1 MLKVVQKESKNKE
14 EVLNKCLEELNV
26 NSSEVYFYIE
36 ESISGLFSKKKYTAY
51 VVTKYDVKEFVKNFL
66 NNLAI
71 NMNTSF
77 NIEVTEKDDVIS
89 AIIVTDDSGVLI
101 GKEGKTL
108 NSIQTI
114 LRQSLRKYGNFNIKV
129 NLDISGYKL
138 KREKNIER
146 EVRKIAKE
154 VLKTKIEVKL
164 DPMNSYER
172 RIVHNIIASYDGLS
186 THSEGEAPNRY
197 VVINIK
203 ED

>member
-1 MLKVVQKESKNKE
+1 MLKVVKNESKTQE
-14 EVLNKCLEELNV
+14 EALKKCLEDLNV
-26 NSSEVYFYIE
+26 NSSEVYSYFDE
-36 ESISGLFSKKKYTAY
+36 ESGLFGKKKYIAY
-51 VVTKYDVKEFVKNFL
+51 VVTKYDVKEYVKEFL
-66 NNLAI
+66 LDLAKH
-71 NMNTSF
+71 MNISF
-77 NIEVTEKDDVIS
+77 NTEVNEKDGVIS
-89 AIIVTDDSGVLI
+89 AIIITDDSAALI

-114 LRQSLRKYGNFNIKV
+114 LRQSIRNFGNFDIKV

-154 VLKTKIEVKL
+154 VLKTKIEAKL

-172 RIVHNIIASYDGLS
+172 RIVHTIISSYDGLA
-186 THSEGEAPNRY
+186 TQSEGEAPNRY
-197 VVINIK
+197 VVIKIK

>member
-14 EVLNKCLEELNV
+14 EALNKCLEELNV

-36 ESISGLFSKKKYTAY
+36 ESASGLFGKKKYTAY
-51 VVTKYDVKEFVKNFL
+51 VVTKYDVKEFVRNFL
-66 NNLAI
+66 NNLAS

-77 NIEVTEKDDVIS
+77 NIEVNEKDGVIS
-89 AIIVTDDSGVLI
+89 VIIVTDDSAILI

-114 LRQSLRKYGNFNIKV
+114 LRQSLRKYGNFDIKV

-146 EVRKIAKE
+146 EVRKLAKD
-154 VLKTKIEVKL
+154 VLKTKIEAKL

-172 RIVHNIIASYDGLS
+172 RIVHNLISSYDGL
-186 THSEGEAPNRY
+186 TTQSEGEAPNRY
-197 VVINIK
+197 VVIKIK

>member
-1 MLKVVQKESKNKE
+1 MLKVVKSESKTQE
-14 EVLNKCLEELNV
+14 EALNKCLEDLNV
-26 NSSEVYFYIE
+26 NSSEVYSYFE
-36 ESISGLFSKKKYTAY
+36 EESGLFGKKKYIAY
-51 VVTKYDVKEFVKNFL
+51 VVTKYDVKEYVKEFL
-66 NNLAI
+66 LDLAKH
-71 NMNTSF
+71 MNISF
-77 NIEVTEKDDVIS
+77 NTEVNEKDGVIS
-89 AIIVTDDSGVLI
+89 AIIITDDSAALI

-114 LRQSLRKYGNFNIKV
+114 LRQSIRNFGNFDIKV

-154 VLKTKIEVKL
+154 VLKTKIEAKL

-172 RIVHNIIASYDGLS
+172 RIVHTIISSYDGLA
-186 THSEGEAPNRY
+186 TQSEGEAPNRY
-197 VVINIK
+197 VVIKIK

>member
-1 MLKVVQKESKNKE
+1 MLKVVKNESKTQE
-14 EVLNKCLEELNV
+14 EALNKCLEDLNV
-26 NSSEVYFYIE
+26 NSSEVYSYFE
-36 ESISGLFSKKKYTAY
+36 EESGLFGKKKYIAY
-51 VVTKYDVKEFVKNFL
+51 AVTKYDVKEYVKEFL
-66 NNLAI
+66 LDLAKH
-71 NMNTSF
+71 MNISF
-77 NIEVTEKDDVIS
+77 NTEVNEKDGVIS
-89 AIIVTDDSGVLI
+89 AIIITDDSAALI

-114 LRQSLRKYGNFNIKV
+114 LRQSIRNFGNFDIKV

-154 VLKTKIEVKL
+154 VLKTKIEAKL

-172 RIVHNIIASYDGLS
+172 RIVHTIISSYDGLA
-186 THSEGEAPNRY
+186 TQSEGEAPNRY
-197 VVINIK
+197 VVIKIK

>member
-1 MLKVVQKESKNKE
+1 MLKVVKNESKTQE
-14 EVLNKCLEELNV
+14 EALNKCLEDLNV
-26 NSSEVYFYIE
+26 NSSEVYSYFDE
-36 ESISGLFSKKKYTAY
+36 ESGLFGKKKYIAY
-51 VVTKYDVKEFVKNFL
+51 VVTKYDVKEYVKEFL
-66 NNLAI
+66 LDLAKH
-71 NMNTSF
+71 MNISF
-77 NIEVTEKDDVIS
+77 NTEVNEKDGVIS
-89 AIIVTDDSGVLI
+89 AIIITDDSAALI

-114 LRQSLRKYGNFNIKV
+114 LRQSIRNFGNFDIKV

-154 VLKTKIEVKL
+154 VLKTKIEAKL

-172 RIVHNIIASYDGLS
+172 RIVHTIISSYDGLA
-186 THSEGEAPNRY
+186 TQSEGEAPNRY
-197 VVINIK
+197 VVIKVK

>member
-1 MLKVVQKESKNKE
+1 
-14 EVLNKCLEELNV
+14 
-26 NSSEVYFYIE
+26 
-36 ESISGLFSKKKYTAY
+36 
-51 VVTKYDVKEFVKNFL
+51 
-66 NNLAI
+66 
-71 NMNTSF
+71 MNISF
-77 NIEVTEKDDVIS
+77 NTEVNEKDGVIS
-89 AIIVTDDSGVLI
+89 AIIITDDSAALI

-114 LRQSLRKYGNFNIKV
+114 LRQSIRNFGNFDIKV

-154 VLKTKIEVKL
+154 VLKTKIEAKL

-172 RIVHNIIASYDGLS
+172 RIVHTIISSYDGLA
-186 THSEGEAPNRY
+186 TQSEGEAPNRY
-197 VVINIK
+197 VVIKIK

>member
-1 MLKVVQKESKNKE
+1 MLKVVKNESKTQE
-14 EVLNKCLEELNV
+14 EALNKCLEDLNV
-26 NSSEVYFYIE
+26 NSSEVYSYFDE
-36 ESISGLFSKKKYTAY
+36 ESGLFGKKKYIAY
-51 VVTKYDVKEFVKNFL
+51 VVTKYDVKEYVKEFL
-66 NNLAI
+66 LDLAKH
-71 NMNTSF
+71 MNISF
-77 NIEVTEKDDVIS
+77 NTEVNEKDGVIS
-89 AIIVTDDSGVLI
+89 AIIITDDSAALI

-114 LRQSLRKYGNFNIKV
+114 LRQSIRNFGNFDIKV

-154 VLKTKIEVKL
+154 VLKTKIEAKL

-172 RIVHNIIASYDGLS
+172 RIVHTIISSYDGLA
-186 THSEGEAPNRY
+186 TQSEGEAPNRY
-197 VVINIK
+197 VVIKIK